1 MNVDITFQYP
11 PELMSLLTDTIPR
24 LNRSKK
30 DVFLFFQGAGV
41 SDDVMKNPKAQWER
55 DKESINK
62 YEITRLILTKLNE
75 RGEVCLRER
84 REVLK
89 RIVQCDDFTSCW
101 DNDRLEAQGLVS
113 RIRDVV
119 NVKDS
124 FARMNIEREKERKAR
139 QEAAKAKR
147 DKELKKQQAISA
159 VREDIIALLNEKD
172 THKRGVVLESVL
184 NRLFK
189 IYGILVREAFTI
201 CGDAGEGAVEQIDGV
216 IEFDGHHYL
225 VEMKWWNKSIGKP
238 QISQSLVNVY
248 HRGQSRGIFISA
260 SGYSGPAITVAKEA
274 LQKTVV
280 LLCELREIVLILE
293 SGTDLRR
300 WLKEKINCAI
310 SEKNPLFDP
319 IAEGKL

>member
-1 MNVDITFQYP
+1 MNIDITFHYP

-30 DVFLFFQGAGV
+30 DVFLFFRGAGV
-41 SDDVMKNPKAQWER
+41 SDDVMKNPKAQWQR
-55 DKESINK
+55 DSESINK
-62 YEITRLILTKLNE
+62 FEITRLILTKLNE
-75 RGEVCLRER
+75 RGEACLRER
-84 REVLK
+84 RDVLK
-89 RIVQCDDFTSCW
+89 RIVQYDDFTSCW

-124 FARMNIEREKERKAR
+124 FTRMNIEREKERKAN
-139 QEAAKAKR
+139 QAVAKVKR
-147 DKELKKQQAISA
+147 DKELKKQKAIA
-159 VREDIIALLNEKD
+159 AINNDIIALLNETNKQ
-172 THKRGVVLESVL
+172 KRGTVLESVL

-189 IYGILVREAFTI
+189 IYGILVREAFTV
-201 CGDAGEGAVEQIDGV
+201 CGDSGEGVVEQIDGV

-260 SGYSGPAITVAKEA
+260 SGYSDPAIAVAKEA

-280 LLCELREIVLILE
+280 LLCELREIILILE
-293 SGTDLRR
+293 SGADLKR

-310 SEKNPLFDP
+310 TEKNPLFDP
-319 IAEGKL
+319 IAAGKL